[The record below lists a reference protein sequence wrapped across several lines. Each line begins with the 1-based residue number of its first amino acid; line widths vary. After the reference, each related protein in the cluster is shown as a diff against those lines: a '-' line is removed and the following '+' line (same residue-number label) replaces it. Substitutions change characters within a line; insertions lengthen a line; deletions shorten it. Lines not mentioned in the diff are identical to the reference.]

1 MDSDSL
7 ETKFQSCLSLFEDG
21 GGVVNLQYSGEFNDI
36 STAFDSSWILAHH
49 ESLSMMTVQLPPHGC
64 FSLLHPSIM
73 MWELDNDDIHPSEV
87 NE

>member
-21 GGVVNLQYSGEFNDI
+21 GGVVNIQFSGEFDDV
-36 STAFDSSWILAHH
+36 SAAFASSWILAHH

-64 FSLLHPSIM
+64 FSLLHPSII
-73 MWELDNDDIHPSEV
+73 MWELDNDDLHPSEV
-87 NE
+87 DE